1 MTDEPFSA
9 LLEAA
14 FQLHEMFEAYTRAG
28 FTEDQSMDLTKAV
41 LIAMTTNQQ
50 GESQ

>member
-1 MTDEPFSA
+1 MADEPFTA

-14 FQLHEMFEAYTRAG
+14 FQLHEMFAAYIRAG
-28 FTEDQSMDLTKAV
+28 FTEDQAMDLTKAV
-41 LIAMTTNQQ
+41 LVAMTTNQQ